1 MVQNLGATWSCVA
14 ASLRCTSGTVPS
26 NLQTS
31 APVLPAP
38 ADATALLGTGA
49 TPGAKFMTLF
59 QLTVRL
65 SNVVAT
71 AEPGPG
77 RSFAGSTSG
86 GIGSSDRAA
95 ELAVMRLVLGGADD
109 ASFVAGLADPLANPL
124 PVGPSPARTL
134 DGARLGLGEGGDGGA
149 AAAEQ
154 LLRRPLAGGGQPGRV
169 TRARARR
176 RAADGGRPGAAGLA
190 APPARLQVGPKVC

>member
-1 MVQNLGATWSCVA
+1 MAFTLSDRHSVSINDPGVAVLPDELRSLRRGDASATASGGLPTAVVVQNLGATWSCVA

-31 APVLPAP
+31 APVLLAP

-59 QLTVRL
+59 QFTVRL

-95 ELAVMRLVLGGADD
+95 ELAVMRLVLGGA
-109 ASFVAGLADPLANPL
+109 
-124 PVGPSPARTL
+124 R
-134 DGARLGLGEGGDGGA
+134 RR
-149 AAAEQ
+149 Q
-154 LLRRPLAGGGQPGRV
+154 LRRRPGRCAGEPAAGGPVTGADAGRRAPGPGRWG
-169 TRARARR
+169 RR
-176 RAADGGRPGAAGLA
+176 RRG
-190 APPARLQVGPKVC
+190 CS

>member
-1 MVQNLGATWSCVA
+1 MAFTLSGRHSVSINDPGVAVLPDERRRLRRGDASATASGGLPTAVVVQNLGATWSCVA

-134 DGARLGLGEGGDGGA
+134 DGARLGLGEGG
-149 AAAEQ
+149 
-154 LLRRPLAGGGQPGRV
+154 
-169 TRARARR
+169 RR
-176 RAADGGRPGAAGLA
+176 RRG
-190 APPARLQVGPKVC
+190 CS